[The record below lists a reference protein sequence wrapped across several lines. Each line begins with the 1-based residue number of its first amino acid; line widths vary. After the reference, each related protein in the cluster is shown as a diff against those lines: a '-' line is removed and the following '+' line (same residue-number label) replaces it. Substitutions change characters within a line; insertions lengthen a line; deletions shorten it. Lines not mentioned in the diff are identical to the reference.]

1 LFSLCRPTQQPD
13 GTLSPAAIPA
23 PQAIREMQPDA
34 KFIITL
40 ADPVQRLYSDYYFLE
55 DDRSVANRGG
65 KASTKSAVAFHLR
78 VEEQIEQMKKC
89 VQDEVVKLTASAS
102 LDAEEARKAGQEG
115 SPQWFRAS
123 QM

>member
-1 LFSLCRPTQQPD
+1 M
-13 GTLSPAAIPA
+13 
-23 PQAIREMQPDA
+23 IREMQPDA

-55 DDRSVANRGG
+55 DDRSVSHRAGAG
-65 KASTKSAVAFHLR
+65 TTKSAVVFHAR
-78 VEEQIEQMKKC
+78 VEEQIEMMKKC
-89 VQDEVVKLTASAS
+89 IQEEVTQLLS
-102 LDAEEARKAGQEG
+102 LSGSPDDEEALRAGQEG

>member
-1 LFSLCRPTQQPD
+1 
-13 GTLSPAAIPA
+13 
-23 PQAIREMQPDA
+23 MQPDA

-55 DDRSVANRGG
+55 DDRSVANRDG
-65 KASTKSAVAFHLR
+65 KDSKKSAVAFHVR
-78 VEEQIEQMKKC
+78 VEEQIDLMKKC
-89 VQDEVVKLTASAS
+89 IQDEVAKGLPVDGSV
-102 LDAEEARKAGQEG
+102 DAEEARKAGLEG

>member
-1 LFSLCRPTQQPD
+1 
-13 GTLSPAAIPA
+13 
-23 PQAIREMQPDA
+23 MQPDA

-55 DDRSVANRGG
+55 DDRSVANRDGR
-65 KASTKSAVAFHLR
+65 ASTKSAAAFHAR
-78 VEEQIEQMKKC
+78 VEEQIKQMKNC
-89 VQDEVVKLTASAS
+89 IQDEVTKHLTESAS
-102 LDAEEARKAGQEG
+102 LDAEEARTAGQEG

>member
-1 LFSLCRPTQQPD
+1 
-13 GTLSPAAIPA
+13 
-23 PQAIREMQPDA
+23 MQPDA

-65 KASTKSAVAFHLR
+65 KATTKSAVAFHLR
-78 VEEQIEQMKKC
+78 VEEQIEQMKNC
-89 VQDEVVKLTASAS
+89 IQDEVTKQLSVSGS